1 MNREFYISSKL
12 SDIEVLAQRAKV
24 MIEDVTEGY
33 FGESLETSKNTWKI
47 GSPFYEKAGTKADIV
62 NDIIF
67 ELIAGLSNL
76 RSVLEAEGD
85 DVEQEIRLYDFM
97 DKHNCDREV
106 AELLLRNGEE

>member
-1 MNREFYISSKL
+1 MDREFYISSKL
-12 SDIEVLAQRAKV
+12 GDIEVLAQKAKV

-33 FGESLETSKNTWKI
+33 FSESLETSKDAWKI
-47 GSPFYEKAGTKADIV
+47 GGPFYDKASTKATII

-67 ELIAGLSNL
+67 ELVAGLSNL

-85 DVEQEIRLYDFM
+85 DVEQEIKLYDFM

-106 AELLLRNGEE
+106 AELFLQHQKE

>member
-12 SDIEVLAQRAKV
+12 LDIEVLAQRAKV
-24 MIEDVTEGY
+24 MIEDVAEGY
-33 FGESLETSKNTWKI
+33 FSESLETSQNTWKI
-47 GSPFYEKAGTKADIV
+47 GSPFYEKAGIKADIV

-67 ELIAGLSNL
+67 ELVAGLSNL
-76 RSVLEAEGD
+76 RSVLEAESD

-106 AELLLRNGEE
+106 AELLLQNQKE

>member
-12 SDIEVLAQRAKV
+12 GDIEVLAQRAKV
-24 MIEDVTEGY
+24 MIEDITEGY
-33 FGESLETSKNTWKI
+33 FSESLETSKKTWKI
-47 GSPFYEKAGTKADIV
+47 WSPFYEKAGTKADIV

-67 ELIAGLSNL
+67 ELVAGLSNL

-85 DVEQEIRLYDFM
+85 DVEQEIRLYDVM

-106 AELLLRNGEE
+106 AELLLRNEEV